1 MRGFHPYNAYQ
12 GKLGREAGCA
22 NVCGCPPAAALS
34 SGVLLVLAFVRSL
47 GPCSGKTFA
56 EVLGL
61 SSFVVLLSVADSDPL
76 GLALFDGFKKKSE
89 IHFRV
94 SCAAARLFAM
104 SAWSHH
110 QT

>member
-1 MRGFHPYNAYQ
+1 M
-12 GKLGREAGCA
+12 
-22 NVCGCPPAAALS
+22 
-34 SGVLLVLAFVRSL
+34 LLVLAFVRSL